1 MKKISLII
9 LSIFILINNLV
20 FLNLYSEIKNNIVV
34 KVGESLVTSIDIQ
47 NEIITKLIINRQEI
61 TQENINSSKNNAVK
75 KLVNKLIKKN
85 EIKKY
90 EIVNYNKKDLE
101 NYVDKIAKNLNTNIS
116 GLKKIF
122 NQTGINYEYFVENHR
137 VELLW
142 NTLIFKIY
150 RDQINV
156 NIIDVE
162 NEIEKIRVNNNNVD
176 LEKAKKDILDQKKGE
191 KLNLFS
197 RSHFSNLERTTVINF
212 Q

>member
-176 LEKAKKDILDQKKGE
+176 LEKAKKNILDQKKGE

>member
-101 NYVDKIAKNLNTNIS
+101 NYVDKVAKNLNTNII

-176 LEKAKKDILDQKKGE
+176 LEKAKKNILDQKKGE

>member
-1 MKKISLII
+1 MKKTSLII

-122 NQTGINYEYFVENHR
+122 NQNGINYEYFVENHR

-142 NTLIFKIY
+142 YTLIFKIY

>member
-1 MKKISLII
+1 MKKTSLII

-197 RSHFSNLERTTVINF
+197 RSHFSNLERTTVTNF

>member
-101 NYVDKIAKNLNTNIS
+101 NYVDKVAKNLNTNII

-176 LEKAKKDILDQKKGE
+176 LEKVKKDILDQKKGE

>member
-1 MKKISLII
+1 MKKTSLII

-176 LEKAKKDILDQKKGE
+176 LEKAKKNILDQKKGE

>member
-1 MKKISLII
+1 MKKTSLII

-101 NYVDKIAKNLNTNIS
+101 NYVDKVAKNLNTNII

-176 LEKAKKDILDQKKGE
+176 LEKAKKNILDQKKGE

>member
-101 NYVDKIAKNLNTNIS
+101 NYVDKVAKDLNTNIS

>member
-1 MKKISLII
+1 MKKTSLII

-101 NYVDKIAKNLNTNIS
+101 NYVDKVAKNLNTNIS

-176 LEKAKKDILDQKKGE
+176 LEKAKKNILDQKKGE

>member
-1 MKKISLII
+1 MKKTSLII

-162 NEIEKIRVNNNNVD
+162 NEIEKIRVNNNNVN
-176 LEKAKKDILDQKKGE
+176 LEKAKKNILDQKKT
-191 KLNLFS
+191 KK
-197 RSHFSNLERTTVINF
+197 
-212 Q
+212 

>member
-9 LSIFILINNLV
+9 LSIFILINNLI

-101 NYVDKIAKNLNTNIS
+101 NYVDKVAKNLNTNII

-176 LEKAKKDILDQKKGE
+176 LEKAKKNILDQKKGE

>member
-122 NQTGINYEYFVENHR
+122 NQTGINYEYFVENHL
-137 VELLW
+137 VDLLW

-176 LEKAKKDILDQKKGE
+176 LEKAKKNILDQKKGE

-197 RSHFSNLERTTVINF
+197 RSHFSNLERTTVIKF

>member
-1 MKKISLII
+1 MKKTSLII

-101 NYVDKIAKNLNTNIS
+101 NYVDKVAKNLNTNII

-176 LEKAKKDILDQKKGE
+176 LEKVKKDILDQKKGE

>member
-1 MKKISLII
+1 MKKTSLII

-20 FLNLYSEIKNNIVV
+20 FLNLYSEIKNKIVV

-101 NYVDKIAKNLNTNIS
+101 NYVDKVAKNLNTNII

>member
-101 NYVDKIAKNLNTNIS
+101 NYVDKVAKNLNTNII

-176 LEKAKKDILDQKKGE
+176 LEKVKKDILDQKKGE

-197 RSHFSNLERTTVINF
+197 RSHFSSLERTTVINF

>member
-85 EIKKY
+85 EIRKSKY
-90 EIVNYNKKDLE
+90 YL
-101 NYVDKIAKNLNTNIS
+101 A
-116 GLKKIF
+116 
-122 NQTGINYEYFVENHR
+122 
-137 VELLW
+137 W
-142 NTLIFKIY
+142 
-150 RDQINV
+150 
-156 NIIDVE
+156 
-162 NEIEKIRVNNNNVD
+162 
-176 LEKAKKDILDQKKGE
+176 
-191 KLNLFS
+191 
-197 RSHFSNLERTTVINF
+197 
-212 Q
+212 